1 MALGLVCLVSPS
13 RILRRASWPS
23 DQSGDST
30 IGGRS
35 WRPSNTTDSG
45 IVFRPSVGILDLPAT
60 EPERS
65 STAVVRRLA
74 LRAGGVD
81 LADLASGLRNQIG
94 RPREFVRHS
103 QVFRESATASGFAP

>member
-35 WRPSNTTDSG
+35 WRPSRTTDSG
-45 IVFRPSVGILDLPAT
+45 IVFRRSVGILDLPAA

-65 STAVVRRLA
+65 STALVRRLA
-74 LRAGGVD
+74 LRAGDVD
-81 LADLASGLRNQIG
+81 LADRPTASGLRNQVE
-94 RPREFVRHS
+94 RPREPISHS
-103 QVFRESATASGFAP
+103 DPAFDW